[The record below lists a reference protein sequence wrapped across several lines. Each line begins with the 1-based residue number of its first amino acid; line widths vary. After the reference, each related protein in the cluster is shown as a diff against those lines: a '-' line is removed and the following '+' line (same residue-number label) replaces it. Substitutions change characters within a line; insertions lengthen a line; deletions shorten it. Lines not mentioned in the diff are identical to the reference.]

1 MNTSKAKLVKIV
13 NLILPPGDAGP
24 ICSYSP
30 YCSPSDASR
39 PIWKWRQATITMEET
54 QLTGVP
60 PNPERQWVQTWLL
73 QLVRR
78 ELTTALEEAQKDL
91 NYNYP
96 LVIHVD
102 DRAADLITKALE
114 LKGLALKSGSTR
126 RGKRRA

>member
-1 MNTSKAKLVKIV
+1 MKASKAKLVKIV

-30 YCSPSDASR
+30 YCSPRDGSR
-39 PIWKWRQATITMEET
+39 PMSEWRQATITMEEAP
-54 QLTGVP
+54 LTGVP

-78 ELTTALEEAQKDL
+78 ELTTALEEAEQDPD
-91 NYNYP
+91 YNYP

-102 DRAADLITKALE
+102 DRAADLITRALE
-114 LKGLALKSGSTR
+114 LKGLALKKGSRR
-126 RGKRRA
+126 RGKRRS